1 MVQRG
6 PEGRGGWRGQEDGAG
21 DRHLNDQPVI
31 AEGLFFPLL
40 LSLPQRARRLIKKK
54 WDGSARP
61 NPEPHA
67 FKAIIIPGA
76 GGGALWECLWLP
88 CWLVDGGGV
97 DCVILKQVFVIE
109 FES

>member
-6 PEGRGGWRGQEDGAG
+6 PEGRGGWRGQEDGAAG
-21 DRHLNDQPVI
+21 RHLNDQPVI

-40 LSLPQRARRLIKKK
+40 LSLPQRACCLIKK
-54 WDGSARP
+54 WDGCARP

-76 GGGALWECLWLP
+76 GRGALWECFWLP

-97 DCVILKQVFVIE
+97 DCVILKQVFVIQ